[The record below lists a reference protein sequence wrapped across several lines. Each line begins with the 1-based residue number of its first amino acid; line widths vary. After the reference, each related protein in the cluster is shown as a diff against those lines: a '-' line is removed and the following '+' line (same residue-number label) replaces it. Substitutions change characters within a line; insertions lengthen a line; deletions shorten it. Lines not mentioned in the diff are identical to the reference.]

1 LFLLISQNNTIFVS
15 KNEDMGKIDWKG
27 IKNVIFDLGGVILDI
42 APQRTVEKMKEL
54 GIQNF
59 DLLYSQLKQNETF
72 DLLEKGDLSEDQFVY
87 EILKHTDKPIAKTD
101 IIEAWNA
108 LLLDF
113 KADRIDL
120 ISRLNDSDRF
130 QTFLLSNTNGIHKKT
145 YNEDLFRQ
153 YAKRLEDLFKAAYF
167 SHEIGMRKP
176 DHEIFRFVIEQE
188 QLNPAETL
196 FIDDSR
202 ANITA
207 AAEVGLATC
216 HIANGFTITDLFGEQ
231 LIAKQI

>member
-1 LFLLISQNNTIFVS
+1 
-15 KNEDMGKIDWKG
+15 MGKIDWKG

-87 EILKHTDKPIAKTD
+87 EILKHTDKPIAKAD

>member
-1 LFLLISQNNTIFVS
+1 
-15 KNEDMGKIDWKG
+15 MGKIDWKG